1 MKEYCVVFS
10 SDKEIKEGTLV
21 ENIRMAAAETEKE
34 TKPVADTD
42 TNDMH
47 INGIIRPM
55 PSKMVHSAYNFDSYV
70 NGVAKGNNYVID
82 KLHGGNGEYE
92 DVKKHPWDQLL
103 KCADIVCMDCHY
115 GNDDTC
121 KKCPVRMT
129 LDEERKEHEH
139 ED

>member
-1 MKEYCVVFS
+1 MKEYCIVFS
-10 SDKEIKEGTLV
+10 SDKEIKNGTPV
-21 ENIRMAAAETEKE
+21 GSINMASTGIEEETGN
-34 TKPVADTD
+34 TVDID
-42 TNDMH
+42 TNDMP

-55 PSKMVHSAYNFDSYV
+55 PSKMVHSAYNFESYV

-92 DVKKHPWDQLL
+92 DVKKHPWDQLM

-121 KKCPVRMT
+121 DTCPVRMT
-129 LDEERKEHEH
+129 LDEERKAHEH